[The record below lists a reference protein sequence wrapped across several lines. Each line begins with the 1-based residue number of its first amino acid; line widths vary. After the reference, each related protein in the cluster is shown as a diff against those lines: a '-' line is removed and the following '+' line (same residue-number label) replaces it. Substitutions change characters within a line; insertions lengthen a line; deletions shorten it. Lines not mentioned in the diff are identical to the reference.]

1 MLDKRLCSICAWR
14 EHCRK
19 RFMISTD
26 PHLNVNCPDYTRDI
40 TIRDSDVE
48 REMVSDQLER
58 WRKIKK
64 PKYDFIITISRQPGA
79 GGSEIARRIAVDF
92 QMVLVGSQIIESVAK
107 STKMS
112 TKVVQ
117 TLDEKA
123 ITRVDAFL
131 ASMFASGH
139 LYPDVYFRH
148 LSRGLAAIGEHG
160 NTIIVGRGA
169 NFILPRER
177 TFRLR
182 FIAPKESRIRYFM
195 TRRGLTHAEA
205 KSYVERRDAD
215 RQGYIKNYFKVDASD
230 PIHYD
235 MVLNTE
241 TLGIDGAY
249 RIVAAAIPNW
259 VGPSVKDTL
268 PLEAMHAPMSNEE
281 SIRTTPR

>member
-14 EHCRK
+14 EHCQK

-26 PHLNVNCPDYTRDI
+26 PLLNVNCPDYTRDI

-58 WRKIKK
+58 WRKVKK

-112 TKVVQ
+112 TKVVE

-123 ITRVDAFL
+123 ITRIDSFID
-131 ASMFASGH
+131 SMFASRH
-139 LYPDVYFRH
+139 LDPDVYFRH
-148 LSRGLAAIGEHG
+148 LTRGIAAIGEHG

-182 FIAPKESRIRYFM
+182 FIAPKEYRIRHFM
-195 TRRGLTHAEA
+195 TRRAMTHAEA

-215 RQGYIKNYFKVDASD
+215 RQGFIKKYFKVDASD

-235 MVLNTE
+235 LVLNTE

-249 RIVAAAIPNW
+249 RIVAAAIPQW
-259 VGPSVKDTL
+259 TAPGVIEKIPG
-268 PLEAMHAPMSNEE
+268 EAVSTPMANKE
-281 SIRTTPR
+281 SIRPRA